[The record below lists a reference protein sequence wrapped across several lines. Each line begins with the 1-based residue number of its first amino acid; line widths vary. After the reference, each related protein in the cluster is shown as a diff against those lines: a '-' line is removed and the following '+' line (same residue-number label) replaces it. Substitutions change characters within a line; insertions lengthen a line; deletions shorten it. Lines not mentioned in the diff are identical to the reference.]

1 MPGPAEEAFLP
12 SLPKAPRRGSLSTRH
27 VSPQPE
33 SPVQRHCISIKLS
46 PVLSAGT
53 LSLPLWCLSLLVF
66 WPFLALE
73 DHLANPEVRPTCL
86 LMADPPTLSRSLWA
100 PLVVGMCV
108 CWGGGS
114 CLHRPSILHQ
124 NAKHPAQKSFLHG
137 HGVRKHTTFW
147 TWGKSEST

>member
-100 PLVVGMCV
+100 PLVVGMFV
-108 CWGGGS
+108 CGGGRV
-114 CLHRPSILHQ
+114 L
-124 NAKHPAQKSFLHG
+124 PAQTQHPSPECKTSSPEVLPS
-137 HGVRKHTTFW
+137 W
-147 TWGKSEST
+147 PWC